1 MSSLFIVPTPIGNL
15 EDITFRA
22 IRILKEVDLI
32 LAEDTRN
39 SGTLLKH
46 FGIETKMTS
55 YHQHNE
61 HEMTPKLVQQIK
73 EGQSMAVISD
83 SGTPGI
89 SDAAYLLIRECIR
102 QQISVTCLPGA
113 TAFLPALI
121 VSGFPTNDFLFAG
134 FLPQKKGRQSRLRE
148 LSEEGQTIIL
158 YESPNRLEKLLE
170 ELRIIFGEKRSASV
184 SRELTKLF
192 EETKRGTLPELI
204 HYFKGKK
211 VKGEIVVVIEGRNK
225 NDNQ

>member
-1 MSSLFIVPTPIGNL
+1 M
-15 EDITFRA
+15 
-22 IRILKEVDLI
+22 
-32 LAEDTRN
+32 
-39 SGTLLKH
+39 
-46 FGIETKMTS
+46 
-55 YHQHNE
+55 
-61 HEMTPKLVQQIK
+61 
-73 EGQSMAVISD
+73 
-83 SGTPGI
+83 
-89 SDAAYLLIRECIR
+89 
-102 QQISVTCLPGA
+102 PGA

-121 VSGFPTNDFLFAG
+121 VSGFPSNDFLFAG
-134 FLPQKKGRQSRLRE
+134 FLPQKKGRQSRLRA
-148 LSEEGQTIIL
+148 LSEEDPTIIL

-204 HYFKGKK
+204 HYFKDKK